1 MPAVARQGD
10 QGVPH
15 CSPFSIAS
23 GSGSVFVDGMPAAT
37 VGSASTAHQ
46 LPGGRA
52 CGTHNSSIAG
62 GSGTV
67 FVNGKPIA
75 RVGDPFGGCTSVSQ
89 GSGTVF
95 AG

>member
-23 GSGSVFVDGMPAAT
+23 GSGDVFVDGMPAAT
-37 VGSASTAHQ
+37 VGSASTSH
-46 LPGGRA
+46 LVPSRVCFG
-52 CGTHNSSIAG
+52 HSSSISG

-67 FVNGKPIA
+67 FVTGKPIA
-75 RVGDPFGGCTSVSQ
+75 RVGDPLAGCTSVSQ

>member
-23 GSGSVFVDGMPAAT
+23 GSGDVFVDGMPAAT
-37 VGSASTAHQ
+37 VGSTSTSHLVPSRVCFA
-46 LPGGRA
+46 
-52 CGTHNSSIAG
+52 NSSSIAS
-62 GSGTV
+62 GSGSV

-75 RVGDPFGGCTSVSQ
+75 RVGDPLGGCTSVSQ

>member
-15 CSPFSIAS
+15 CSPYSIAS
-23 GSGSVFVDGMPAAT
+23 GSGDVFVDGMPAAT
-37 VGSASTAHQ
+37 VGSASTSH
-46 LPGGRA
+46 LVPSRVCFG
-52 CGTHNSSIAG
+52 HSSSISG

-75 RVGDPFGGCTSVSQ
+75 RVGDPLAGCTSVSQ

>member
-15 CSPFSIAS
+15 CSAFSIAS
-23 GSGSVFVDGMPAAT
+23 GSGDVFVDGMPAAT
-37 VGSASTAHQ
+37 VGSASTSHLVPSRVCFGHSATIS
-46 LPGGRA
+46 A
-52 CGTHNSSIAG
+52 
-62 GSGTV
+62 GSGSV

-75 RVGDPFGGCTSVSQ
+75 RVGDPLSGCTSVSQ